1 MAAPSASKR
10 PMGAAEG
17 TLAATIER
25 TSGGDRNTTLN
36 LASREFVAFIALRV
50 FYVALALA
58 IFVLALELLTSG
70 ASSAESVLSRLAAD
84 GPTNLFGFGWL
95 GAYVMLS
102 GSPVAA
108 TSLSLFNGGAISDLE
123 SFAMITGSRFGA
135 SFMVLL
141 IGFLY
146 YIRHQRNPDGLYIGV
161 VALITTFTI
170 YTPSLLIGLVAL
182 DQGWFDSIKVG
193 APPGVATAIQ
203 NTGGSVADRA
213 ADALPG
219 LLVFVLGAGAL
230 LIAFQLFDRVL
241 PNLEPPSPRLERVLA
256 FFHRPLMMFLMGG
269 LVTLLTLSV
278 SISLTLLVPLSM
290 KGVVRRHG
298 IVPYVMGA
306 NITTFIDTLFAAVVL
321 DAPRAVTV
329 LVVQMALTAA
339 VSLVV
344 LVLLY
349 RPYQAAI
356 LGLAHRLTAN
366 RRNFAA
372 FLAAIVLVPGVLL
385 VV

>member
-1 MAAPSASKR
+1 MAAPNASER
-10 PMGAAEG
+10 P
-17 TLAATIER
+17 LAATIER
-25 TSGGDRNTTLN
+25 TSDGGRNTTLN

-50 FYVALALA
+50 LYVALALV

-108 TSLSLFNGGAISDLE
+108 TSLSLFSGGAISDLE

-146 YIRHQRNPDGLYIGV
+146 YVRNQRNPDGLYIGV
-161 VALITTFTI
+161 VALLTTFTI
-170 YTPSLLIGLVAL
+170 YTPSLLVGLVAL
-182 DQGWFDSIKVG
+182 DQGWFNGIDVG
-193 APPGVATAIQ
+193 ASPGLATAIQ

-241 PNLEPPSPRLERVLA
+241 PNLEPPGPRLERVLA

-290 KGVVRRHG
+290 KGIVRRHG

-321 DAPRAVTV
+321 DAPRAVTIV
-329 LVVQMALTAA
+329 VVQMVLTAA
-339 VSLVV
+339 ISLVV
-344 LVLLY
+344 LILVY
-349 RPYQAAI
+349 QPYQAAI

-366 RRNFAA
+366 RRSFAA
-372 FLAAIVLVPGVLL
+372 FLAVIFLVPGVLL
-385 VV
+385 AV

>member
-10 PMGAAEG
+10 PAGAAEH

-25 TSGGDRNTTLN
+25 ASDGDRDSTLN
-36 LASREFVAFIALRV
+36 LASREFVASVALRV
-50 FYVALALA
+50 LYVALALA

-84 GPTNLFGFGWL
+84 GSTNLFGFGWL

-146 YIRHQRNPDGLYIGV
+146 YVRNQRNPDGLYIGV
-161 VALITTFTI
+161 VALLTTFTI
-170 YTPSLLIGLVAL
+170 YTPSLLMGLVAL
-182 DQGWFDSIKVG
+182 DQGWFDSIDVG

-241 PNLEPPSPRLERVLA
+241 PNLEPPGPRLERVLA

-321 DAPRAVTV
+321 DAPRAVTIV
-329 LVVQMALTAA
+329 VVQMVLTAA
-339 VSLVV
+339 ISVVV
-344 LVLLY
+344 LVLVY
-349 RPYQAAI
+349 QPYQTAI

-366 RRNFAA
+366 RRSFVA
-372 FLAAIVLVPGVLL
+372 FLAVIFLVPGVLL
-385 VV
+385 AV

>member
-1 MAAPSASKR
+1 MAASSASE
-10 PMGAAEG
+10 PA
-17 TLAATIER
+17 LASAIER
-25 TSGGDRNTTLN
+25 PPMEDRDTMLSAGNRALVG
-36 LASREFVAFIALRV
+36 AVALRV
-50 FYVALALA
+50 LFVALALVT
-58 IFVLALELLTSG
+58 FVLALELLTSG
-70 ASSAESVLSRLAAD
+70 ASGAGSLLSNLAAD

-108 TSLSLFNGGAISDLE
+108 TSLGLFSGGAISDLE

-141 IGFLY
+141 VGFLY

-161 VALITTFTI
+161 VALLTTFTI
-170 YTPSLLIGLVAL
+170 YTPSLLLGLVAL
-182 DQGWFDSIKVG
+182 DQGWFDGINVG
-193 APPGVATAIQ
+193 APPGLATLTQ
-203 NTGGSVADRA
+203 DTVGRVADGA
-213 ADALPG
+213 SDVVPA
-219 LLVFVLGAGAL
+219 LLVFALGAGAL
-230 LIAFQLFDRVL
+230 LVAFQLFDRVL
-241 PNLEPPSPRLERVLA
+241 PNLEPPGPRLERVLS
-256 FFHRPLMMFLMGG
+256 FFHRPLTMFVMGG

-290 KGVVRRHG
+290 KGIVRRHG

-306 NITTFIDTLFAAVVL
+306 NITTFIDTLFAAVIL

-329 LVVQMALTAA
+329 VIVQMVLTTA

-349 RPYQAAI
+349 QPYQRAI
-356 LGLAHRLTAN
+356 LGLARRLTAN
-366 RRNFAA
+366 RRSFAA
-372 FLAAIVLVPGVLL
+372 FLVAIFLLPGVLL
-385 VV
+385 AV

>member
-1 MAAPSASKR
+1 MAASNASDRALASA
-10 PMGAAEG
+10 
-17 TLAATIER
+17 IER
-25 TSGGDRNTTLN
+25 SSVEGRDTTLSVGN
-36 LASREFVAFIALRV
+36 RALAGAVAVRV

-58 IFVLALELLTSG
+58 MFILALELLTSG
-70 ASSAESVLSRLAAD
+70 ASNVESLLLRLNV
-84 GPTNLFGFGWL
+84 GGTTNLFGFGWL

-108 TSLSLFNGGAISDLE
+108 TSLGLFSGGAISDLE

-135 SFMVLL
+135 SFIVLL
-141 IGFLY
+141 VGFVY

-161 VALITTFTI
+161 VALLVTFTI
-170 YTPSLLIGLVAL
+170 YTPSLLLGLVAL
-182 DQGWFDSIKVG
+182 DQGWFDGVNVG
-193 APPGVATAIQ
+193 APPGLATLTQ
-203 NTGGSVADRA
+203 DTVGRVADS
-213 ADALPG
+213 ALDLMPG
-219 LLVFVLGAGAL
+219 LLVFLLGAGAL

-241 PNLEPPSPRLERVLA
+241 PNLEPPGPRLERVLV
-256 FFHRPLMMFLMGG
+256 FFHRPLAMFVMGG

-290 KGVVRRHG
+290 KGIVRRHG

-306 NITTFIDTLFAAVVL
+306 NITTFIDTLFAAVIL

-329 LVVQMALTAA
+329 VVIQMVLTTA

-349 RPYQAAI
+349 QPYQRAI
-356 LGLAHRLTAN
+356 LGLARRLTAN
-366 RRNFAA
+366 RRSFAA
-372 FLAAIVLVPGVLL
+372 FLVAIFLVPGVLL
-385 VV
+385 AV

>member
-1 MAAPSASKR
+1 MAAPNASER
-10 PMGAAEG
+10 P
-17 TLAATIER
+17 LAATIEW
-25 TSGGDRNTTLN
+25 TSDGGRDSTLN
-36 LASREFVAFIALRV
+36 LASREFVTFIALRV
-50 FYVALALA
+50 LYVALALV

-108 TSLSLFNGGAISDLE
+108 TSLSLFSGGAISDLE

-146 YIRHQRNPDGLYIGV
+146 YVRNQRNPDGLYIGV
-161 VALITTFTI
+161 VALLTTFTI
-170 YTPSLLIGLVAL
+170 YTPSLLMGIVAL
-182 DQGWFDSIKVG
+182 DQGWFNGIDVG

-203 NTGGSVADRA
+203 NPGGSVADRA

-219 LLVFVLGAGAL
+219 LLVFVLGVGAL
-230 LIAFQLFDRVL
+230 LVSFQLFDRVL
-241 PNLEPPSPRLERVLA
+241 PNLEPPGPRLERVLA

-278 SISLTLLVPLSM
+278 SISLTLLVPLSR
-290 KGVVRRHG
+290 KGIVRRHG

-329 LVVQMALTAA
+329 VVVQMVLTAA
-339 VSLVV
+339 ISIVV
-344 LVLLY
+344 LVLVY

-366 RRNFAA
+366 RRSFAA
-372 FLAAIVLVPGVLL
+372 FLAVIFLVPGVLL
-385 VV
+385 AV

>member
-1 MAAPSASKR
+1 MAAPSASER
-10 PMGAAEG
+10 SLGAAKG
-17 TLAATIER
+17 TLAATVAPA
-25 TSGGDRNTTLN
+25 SDGGHDMALRP
-36 LASREFVAFIALRV
+36 ASRDVIGFVALRAI
-50 FYVALALA
+50 YVALALA

-70 ASSAESVLSRLAAD
+70 ASSAESVLSRLSAD

-108 TSLSLFNGGAISDLE
+108 TSLSLFDGGAITELE

-135 SFMVLL
+135 SFMVLFV
-141 IGFLY
+141 GFLY
-146 YIRHQRNPDGLYIGV
+146 YMRHQRNPDGLYIGV
-161 VALITTFTI
+161 VALLTTFTV
-170 YTPSLLIGLVAL
+170 YTPSLLLGLFAL
-182 DQGWFDSIKVG
+182 DRGWFDSIDVG
-193 APPGVATAIQ
+193 APPGIATAIQ
-203 NTGGSVADRA
+203 DTGGTIADYA
-213 ADALPG
+213 VDVLPG

-230 LIAFQLFDRVL
+230 LVAFQLFDRVL
-241 PNLEPPSPRLERVLA
+241 PNLEPPGPRLERVLS
-256 FFHRPLMMFLMGG
+256 FFHRPLTMFAMGG

-329 LVVQMALTAA
+329 VVVQMAMTTA
-339 VSLVV
+339 VSLAV
-344 LVLLY
+344 LVFLY
-349 RPYQAAI
+349 KPYQTAI

-366 RRNFAA
+366 RRSFAA
-372 FLAAIVLVPGVLL
+372 FLTAIFLVPAVLL
-385 VV
+385 AV